1 MLQKVAKPC
10 PLCNHPLVETRRP
23 YWDKALR
30 MYARFFYRCDKCCID
45 IVVDYDGIITVT
57 DKDGKVVQSG
67 K

>member
-1 MLQKVAKPC
+1 MDTTKNTC
-10 PLCNHPLVETRRP
+10 PHCHTPLIETRKP
-23 YWDKALR
+23 DWDKDLH

-45 IVVDYDGIITVT
+45 IIVDYDGIITVT